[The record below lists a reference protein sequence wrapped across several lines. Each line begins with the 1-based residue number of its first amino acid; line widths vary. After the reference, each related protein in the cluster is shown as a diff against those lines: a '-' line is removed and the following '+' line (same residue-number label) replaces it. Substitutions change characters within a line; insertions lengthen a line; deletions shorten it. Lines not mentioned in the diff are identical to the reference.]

1 MTTYWRRLLSQELY
15 VAGPGAQQ
23 GDRTAR
29 GLLLIWTFNDPVR
42 CRAGCLG
49 VPHVDLLDILAD
61 PAGWEVGSGGGPY
74 GMRIGR

>member
-42 CRAGCLG
+42 CRAG
-49 VPHVDLLDILAD
+49 
-61 PAGWEVGSGGGPY
+61 
-74 GMRIGR
+74 